1 MIGNVGMSKMEAERR
16 KQLARHVYTDI
27 GDSYNNTGYH
37 LFCFI
42 ADEHHNSL
50 ICDDG
55 DCRTCLIANAYA
67 MGRTIEWE
75 NRGRPGEISA
85 PDSVSVGSRD
95 FEIIAQ
101 GRSKRCQKLID
112 EGKAKERGLV
122 R

>member
-1 MIGNVGMSKMEAERR
+1 MTGNIGMSEMEAKQR

-27 GDSYNNTGYH
+27 GDSYDGTGYH

-42 ADEHHNSL
+42 ADQQHSSL

-55 DCRTCLIANAYA
+55 DCRTCLIAHAYA

-75 NRGRPGEISA
+75 NRGRPGEISI
-85 PDSVSVGSRD
+85 PNSVSVGRI
-95 FEIIAQ
+95 EIETVDNM
-101 GRSKRCQKLID
+101 G
-112 EGKAKERGLV
+112 GGER